1 MQVLY
6 AQGED
11 AAVSGVKPGEAI
23 VLDGR
28 QNLRP
33 GASVVERA
41 REAGARAAGGAASGA
56 ASGAANHAAAKASAS
71 AADGPGGTRP
81 DTSSGTAA
89 TKEKVAP

>member
-1 MQVLY
+1 M
-6 AQGED
+6 
-11 AAVSGVKPGEAI
+11 SGVKPGEAI

-41 REAGARAAGGAASGA
+41 REAGARAASGA
-56 ASGAANHAAAKASAS
+56 ASGVADRAAAKASAS
-71 AADGPGGTRP
+71 SADGPGGARP
-81 DTSSGTAA
+81 DASNGAAA